1 MWNYKTFGI
10 PDEEFIRGKVPMTKE
25 EVRTITISKLRLQE
39 DHTVVDIGAGTG
51 SLSIEAALVC
61 KRGRVISIERKEE
74 GIDLI
79 KKNMEKFHINN
90 LIPINGKAIE
100 ALNDIDFFHR
110 AIIGGSGG
118 QLEEIV
124 RMCHEKLVDG
134 GILVVNAITIE
145 TLYNSIK
152 FMEKEGFEKIETIC
166 VNISRGDKLG
176 NYTLMKG
183 LNPIYIITGRK

>member
-1 MWNYKTFGI
+1 
-10 PDEEFIRGKVPMTKE
+10 MTKE